1 MGNWLPEHGG
11 NGLYDMSFIKRD
23 LFVWYNI
30 VFQNTKE
37 LVMTATVR
45 LDDNLTQKLDMLS
58 RMLHKKKSDVMRDA
72 LAYYAR
78 DVEAEKKS
86 KIRAAVAKVHGADKA
101 VYDAFEGAF
110 DDGIER

>member
-1 MGNWLPEHGG
+1 
-11 NGLYDMSFIKRD
+11 
-23 LFVWYNI
+23 
-30 VFQNTKE
+30 
-37 LVMTATVR
+37 MTATVR

-72 LAYYAR
+72 LVYYAK

-86 KIRAAVAKVHGADKA
+86 KIRAAVAKVYGADKA